1 MLAVAAIAAALGPLQ
16 HEDTRTAQALTL
28 VVPVVAVAV
37 LGGRKAAYAV
47 AGAATLAFSL
57 LLPTLGS
64 LRVRLAEDLVAL
76 AVFSAVALVVGTV
89 VARRIE
95 LLGEVERQR
104 TGLLRAVSHDLRT
117 PLSAIRAA
125 ASELVDVES
134 LPPATANRFAEVIE
148 AEAERLDRLVANLLS
163 LSRIEAGA
171 FIPDR
176 HPVDVAELVE
186 IVQARLGR
194 LLRHVRLTV
203 DVPADL
209 PAVAGDYTQLDQL
222 LTNLVENAARHT
234 PAGATVEI
242 RAKAVDGTVQLSVC
256 DEGPGIDAADAAIV
270 FEPFRSGPV
279 PGVSGMGLAIC
290 KAVAE
295 GHGGSISVGE
305 NPGGGA
311 VLTVVLPVA

>member
-1 MLAVAAIAAALGPLQ
+1 MLAVAAVAGALGPLR

-47 AGAATLAFSL
+47 ACAATLAFSL
-57 LLPTLGS
+57 IVPPLGS
-64 LRVRLAEDLVAL
+64 LQLRLAEDLVAL
-76 AVFSAVALVVGTV
+76 VVFSAVAVVVGTV
-89 VARRIE
+89 VGRRIE

-104 TGLLRAVSHDLRT
+104 TALLRAVSHDLRT

-125 ASELVDVES
+125 ASELADPES
-134 LPPATANRFAEVIE
+134 LPPATARRFAEVIE

-163 LSRIEAGA
+163 LSRVEAGA

-176 HPVDVAELVE
+176 HPVDVGELVE
-186 IVQARLGR
+186 VVQTRLGR

-203 DVPADL
+203 EVPDDL
-209 PAVAGDYTQLDQL
+209 PAVAGDHTQLDQL

-242 RAKAVDGTVQLSVC
+242 RAAALDGWIHLSVC
-256 DEGPGIDAADAAIV
+256 DEGPGIDPADAAGL
-270 FEPFRSGPV
+270 FEPFRSGRV

-311 VLTVVLPVA
+311 VLTVVLPVG